1 MIILII
7 GQSGAGKTRAC
18 KNLENSVILQCLPKR
33 LPFKKS
39 DSVVTHATESL
50 ESLEVALKK
59 ALVSTKSDIFVV
71 DDFQFPILKR
81 LILESKK
88 DGFKCYLQTAEAVMN
103 LLEMAEKSDKRF
115 YFLMHEERSE
125 NGDISPLT
133 AGKLMKEKFPIEGF
147 FTLVLRCSKSNDEH
161 FFETKAQN
169 SVVKSPEGMFL
180 SDKIENDLAFVDI
193 CISDFYGLK
202 KGGENESTVKKI

>member
-18 KNLENSVILQCLPKR
+18 KNLENAVILQCLPKR

-39 DSVVTHATESL
+39 DSVVTYSTESIEAL
-50 ESLEVALKK
+50 ESALKK
-59 ALVSTKSDIFVV
+59 ALVSTKSDVFVI

-88 DGFKCYLQTAEAVMN
+88 DGFKCYLQTAEAVMQ

-115 YFLMHEERSE
+115 YFLMHEEKSE

-147 FTLVLRCSKSNDEH
+147 FTVVLRCSKSNDDH
-161 FFETKAQN
+161 FFETKSQN

-180 SDKIENDLAFVDI
+180 NEKIENDIAAVDQAI
-193 CISDFYGLK
+193 CNFYG
-202 KGGENESTVKKI
+202 KIGRAHV